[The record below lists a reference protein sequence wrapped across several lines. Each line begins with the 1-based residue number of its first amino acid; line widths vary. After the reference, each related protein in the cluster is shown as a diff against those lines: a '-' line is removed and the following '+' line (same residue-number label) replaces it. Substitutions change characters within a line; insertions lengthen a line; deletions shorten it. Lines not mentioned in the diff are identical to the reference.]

1 MIRFIENVLK
11 NVAVCCRLFS
21 VVVYVITLFVLSV
34 KLGQFV
40 RPEVKQVHFE
50 LIVWD
55 IDSNIV
61 ILSYCLLAVP
71 TVMGLMQNLLVVI
84 IISSTWR
91 RDVKPFQVELI
102 SLSSQKWLRFI
113 SALMTTGTSVT
124 SQVELCLCLPAVN
137 QSQTKVM
144 QPVLCVWSVLYNES
158 TKVLTQKE
166 KSTLICI
173 PVLRVLET
181 FSGVE
186 SYGGRKQRGVRL
198 WGS

>member
-61 ILSYCLLAVP
+61 ILSFSSTHSHGINAE
-71 TVMGLMQNLLVVI
+71 LVGGNYNFLW
-84 IISSTWR
+84 TWR